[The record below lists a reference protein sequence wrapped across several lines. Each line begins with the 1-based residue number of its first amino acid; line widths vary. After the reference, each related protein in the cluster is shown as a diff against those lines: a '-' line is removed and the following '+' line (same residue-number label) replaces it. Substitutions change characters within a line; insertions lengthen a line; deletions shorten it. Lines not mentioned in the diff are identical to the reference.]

1 MEHCLA
7 MTKEKFAKLTKQ
19 QQLNNLFWSANTQ
32 QSLFETYLKWY
43 VSIEIQERFDEACLF
58 EEQFL

>member
-1 MEHCLA
+1 